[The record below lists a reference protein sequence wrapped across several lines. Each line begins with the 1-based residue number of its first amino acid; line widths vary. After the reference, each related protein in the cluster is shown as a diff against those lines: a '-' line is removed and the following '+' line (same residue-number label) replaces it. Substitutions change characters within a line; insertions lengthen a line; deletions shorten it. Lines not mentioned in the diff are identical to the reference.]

1 MLILLPLQG
10 HGETGVIKQLN
21 LLHLMKVVLIGFVG
35 DTKFSDSQSAV
46 TAGLNA
52 SNCIQ
57 MSLSFRL
64 SVRAVFD
71 QAL

>member
-46 TAGLNA
+46 IAGLNA
-52 SNCIQ
+52 RCFKLYTNE
-57 MSLSFRL
+57 
-64 SVRAVFD
+64 SVLPAVC
-71 QAL
+71 QSCV